1 MKSNK
6 LCRMKKKIF
15 LPMLVSLQLLF
26 GSCENNFDPYIYGA
40 LLQGEYPSTEQEYV
54 SYMMICYL
62 PYTTVWTYDMGSG
75 GLQHGIH
82 IQSGGTVR
90 MFDSTSD
97 ICASATTVGADWE
110 RFTKGDYSNC
120 FYYWRGNVDDGSNLN
135 HFPKT
140 AQITR
145 MTEIIGTLEKAP
157 LTALTEEK
165 KNNLLGEARLCRGLM
180 MYFLLHVYGPVPV
193 ILDPEKVIDPE
204 ALSNT
209 VRPSLDEMAQWITDD
224 LEFAA
229 KNAPETA
236 PDLGRYTRD
245 YARFCLMKHCLNEGE
260 HMEGYYQRAMDM
272 YNELNTGKYDL
283 FKTGST
289 PYVDLFKNANKFN
302 KEIIM
307 AVSCSPAADGNPK
320 HGNANPFLMWALPSD
335 VAKGDPFPMGGG
347 WFQAFSMDKKYYD
360 AFESN
365 DGRLKTIVTSY
376 KDKNGVIINK
386 DNLGVRWNGYIMNKF
401 PQETMTTFQGTD
413 IPLARWADV
422 LLMYAESLIELGE
435 NLQEAVDVI
444 NKVRERAFLTTSP
457 TDSYATYRAFNII
470 DPITKEEFEKNYK
483 VKIDDDLRKAV
494 RHERRVELAAEGLR
508 YYDLMRWGIF
518 VEKIRA
524 FYKTPEGIATEKG
537 SNISENTWPYPIP
550 QAEIDKVGGALVQ
563 NDNYK

>member
-6 LCRMKKKIF
+6 LCRMKKKFF

-54 SYMMICYL
+54 SYMMVCYL

-82 IQSGGTVR
+82 IQSGGAVR
-90 MFDSTSD
+90 MFDSASD
-97 ICASATTVGADWE
+97 ICAPATTVGADWE
-110 RFTKGDYSNC
+110 RLSKGDYSNC
-120 FYYWRGNVDDGSNLN
+120 FYYWRGNVDDGGNLN

-140 AQITR
+140 AQVTR
-145 MTEIIGTLEKAP
+145 MTEVIGTLEKAP

-209 VRPSLDEMAQWITDD
+209 VRPSLDEMTQWITDD

-229 KNAPETA
+229 KNAPEVA

-260 HMEGYYQRAMDM
+260 HMEGYYQRAIDM

-302 KEIIM
+302 KEMIM
-307 AVSCSPAADGNPK
+307 AVSCSPTADGNPK

-376 KDKNGVIINK
+376 KDKNGVVINK
-386 DNLGVRWNGYIMNKF
+386 DNLGVRWNGYIINKF

-422 LLMYAESLIELGE
+422 LLMYAEAQTEYLNKAQGASIINDELVYKSIEMVRQRAGLNPYTLKRGMSYDQLIKLIRNERRCE
-435 NLQEAVDVI
+435 FAFEESRFWDIRRWKIANDVYS
-444 NKVRERAFLTTSP
+444 KPLHGVR
-457 TDSYATYRAFNII
+457 
-470 DPITKEEFEKNYK
+470 ITKKEDGTFHYDYNMEVAKPYWDDRMYRLP
-483 VKIDDDLRKAV
+483 IDHNEVL
-494 RHERRVELAAEGLR
+494 
-508 YYDLMRWGIF
+508 F
-518 VEKIRA
+518 N
-524 FYKTPEGIATEKG
+524 P
-537 SNISENTWPYPIP
+537 NI
-550 QAEIDKVGGALVQ
+550 VQ
-563 NDNYK
+563 NPGY

>member
-1 MKSNK
+1 MSKNK
-6 LCRMKKKIF
+6 LFKVFVMIAFIMC
-15 LPMLVSLQLLF
+15 
-26 GSCENNFDPYIYGA
+26 SCEDNFDPKMYGTLNVSNYPVTEA
-40 LLQGEYPSTEQEYV
+40 EYESFMMTC
-54 SYMMICYL
+54 YM
-62 PYTTVWTYDMGSG
+62 PFTTTWTYWIGAGTSG
-75 GLQHGIH
+75 NQHGWYIPAGGVLKFFDYPTDEVAVWNNGWGGGYYFLSKADFS
-82 IQSGGTVR
+82 QCVYYASGTL
-90 MFDSTSD
+90 SD
-97 ICASATTVGADWE
+97 E
-110 RFTKGDYSNC
+110 NP
-120 FYYWRGNVDDGSNLN
+120 N
-135 HFPKT
+135 HFPKVS
-140 AQITR
+140 
-145 MTEIIGTLEKAP
+145 EISYFTNVIGTLEKAS
-157 LTALTEEK
+157 TEVVSEGRK
-165 KNNLLGEARLCRGLM
+165 REFIAEARLCRGLM

-209 VRPSLDEMAQWITDD
+209 VRPSLDEMTQWITDD

-229 KNAPETA
+229 KNAPEVA

-422 LLMYAESLIELGE
+422 LLMYAEAEVRKTGTVPSVAAINAVNQVRNRAGLANLPAVATNTKDAFLDAILIERGHELFYEG
-435 NLQEAVDVI
+435 N
-444 NKVRERAFLTTSP
+444 R
-457 TDSYATYRAFNII
+457 
-470 DPITKEEFEKNYK
+470 
-483 VKIDDDLRKAV
+483 KIDLIRFNKYAQEMYKA
-494 RHERRVELAAEGLR
+494 
-508 YYDLMRWGIF
+508 
-518 VEKIRA
+518 
-524 FYKTPEGIATEKG
+524 KG
-537 SNISENTWPYPIP
+537 VMPTHQYMPIP
-550 QAEIDKVGGALVQ
+550 NYAVEQAVSYGKELKQTWERPGWAEDKSKAQQ
-563 NDNYK
+563 NIN

>member
-1 MKSNK
+1 
-6 LCRMKKKIF
+6 
-15 LPMLVSLQLLF
+15 
-26 GSCENNFDPYIYGA
+26 
-40 LLQGEYPSTEQEYV
+40 
-54 SYMMICYL
+54 
-62 PYTTVWTYDMGSG
+62 
-75 GLQHGIH
+75 
-82 IQSGGTVR
+82 
-90 MFDSTSD
+90 
-97 ICASATTVGADWE
+97 
-110 RFTKGDYSNC
+110 
-120 FYYWRGNVDDGSNLN
+120 
-135 HFPKT
+135 
-140 AQITR
+140 
-145 MTEIIGTLEKAP
+145 
-157 LTALTEEK
+157 
-165 KNNLLGEARLCRGLM
+165 M

-209 VRPSLDEMAQWITDD
+209 VRPSLDEMTQWITDD

-229 KNAPETA
+229 KNAPEVA

-260 HMEGYYQRAMDM
+260 HMEGYYQRAIDM

-302 KEIIM
+302 KEIII

-335 VAKGDPFPMGGG
+335 VAKGAPFPMGGG

-422 LLMYAESLIELGE
+422 LLMYAEAEVRKTGTVPSVAAINAVNQVRKRAGLSDLPSVTTNTKDAFLNAILIERGH
-435 NLQEAVDVI
+435 
-444 NKVRERAFLTTSP
+444 
-457 TDSYATYRAFNII
+457 
-470 DPITKEEFEKNYK
+470 EFFYEGNR
-483 VKIDDDLRKAV
+483 KIDLIRFNKYAQEMYKAK
-494 RHERRVELAAEGLR
+494 
-508 YYDLMRWGIF
+508 GIMPTHQ
-518 VEKIRA
+518 
-524 FYKTPEGIATEKG
+524 YM
-537 SNISENTWPYPIP
+537 PIP
-550 QAEIDKVGGALVQ
+550 NYAVEQAISYGKELKQTWERPGWAEDKSKAQ
-563 NDNYK
+563 QSIN

>member
-1 MKSNK
+1 MNKNK
-6 LCRMKKKIF
+6 LFKVFVMIAFIMC
-15 LPMLVSLQLLF
+15 
-26 GSCENNFDPYIYGA
+26 SCEDNFDPKMYGT
-40 LLQGEYPSTEQEYV
+40 LNVSNYPVTESEYESFMMTC
-54 SYMMICYL
+54 YM
-62 PYTTVWTYDMGSG
+62 PFTTTWTYWIGAGTSG
-75 GLQHGIH
+75 NQHGWYIPAGGVLKFFDYPTDEVAVWNNGWGGGYYFLSKADFS
-82 IQSGGTVR
+82 QCVYYASGTL
-90 MFDSTSD
+90 SD
-97 ICASATTVGADWE
+97 E
-110 RFTKGDYSNC
+110 NP
-120 FYYWRGNVDDGSNLN
+120 N
-135 HFPKT
+135 HFPKVS
-140 AQITR
+140 
-145 MTEIIGTLEKAP
+145 EISYFTNVIGTLEKAS
-157 LTALTEEK
+157 TEVVSEERK
-165 KNNLLGEARLCRGLM
+165 REFIAEARLCRGLM
-180 MYFLLHVYGPVPV
+180 MYYLLHVYGPVPV

-422 LLMYAESLIELGE
+422 LLMYAEAEVRKTGTVPSVAAINAVNQVRNRAGLA
-435 NLQEAVDVI
+435 NLPAVATNTKD
-444 NKVRERAFLTTSP
+444 AFLDAILTERGHELF
-457 TDSYATYRAFNII
+457 YEGNR
-470 DPITKEEFEKNYK
+470 
-483 VKIDDDLRKAV
+483 KIDLIRFNKYAQEMYKA
-494 RHERRVELAAEGLR
+494 
-508 YYDLMRWGIF
+508 
-518 VEKIRA
+518 
-524 FYKTPEGIATEKG
+524 KG
-537 SNISENTWPYPIP
+537 VMPTHQYMPIP
-550 QAEIDKVGGALVQ
+550 NYAVEQAVSYGKELKQTWERPGWAEDKSKAQQ
-563 NDNYK
+563 NIN

>member
-209 VRPSLDEMAQWITDD
+209 VRPSLDEMTQWITDD

-229 KNAPETA
+229 KNAPEVA

-283 FKTGST
+283 FRTGST

-422 LLMYAESLIELGE
+422 LLMYAEAQTEYLNKAQGASIINDELVYKSIEMVRQRAGLNPYTLKRGMSYDQLIKLIRNERRCE
-435 NLQEAVDVI
+435 FAFEESRFWDIRRWKIANDVYS
-444 NKVRERAFLTTSP
+444 KPLHGVR
-457 TDSYATYRAFNII
+457 
-470 DPITKEEFEKNYK
+470 ITKKEDGTFHYDYNMEVAKPYWDDRMYRLP
-483 VKIDDDLRKAV
+483 IDHNEVL
-494 RHERRVELAAEGLR
+494 
-508 YYDLMRWGIF
+508 F
-518 VEKIRA
+518 N
-524 FYKTPEGIATEKG
+524 P
-537 SNISENTWPYPIP
+537 NI
-550 QAEIDKVGGALVQ
+550 VQ
-563 NDNYK
+563 NPGY

>member
-82 IQSGGTVR
+82 IPSGGMVR

-97 ICASATTVGADWE
+97 ICAYAATVGADWR
-110 RFTKGDYSNC
+110 RFSLGDYSNC
-120 FYYWRGNVDDGSNLN
+120 FYYWRGNVEDNSNLN

-145 MTEIIGTLEKAP
+145 MTEVIGTLEKAP

-209 VRPSLDEMAQWITDD
+209 VRPSLDEMTQWITDD

-307 AVSCSPAADGNPK
+307 AVSCSPTADGNPK

-335 VAKGDPFPMGGG
+335 VAKEAPFPMGGG
-347 WFQAFSMDKKYYD
+347 WMQAFSMDKKYYD
-360 AFESN
+360 ALESN

-376 KDKNGVIINK
+376 KDKNGVVINK
-386 DNLGVRWNGYIMNKF
+386 DNLGVRWNGYIINKF

-422 LLMYAESLIELGE
+422 LLMYAEAEVRKTGTVPSVAAINAVNQVRKRAGLSDLPSVTTNTKDAFLNAILIERGH
-435 NLQEAVDVI
+435 
-444 NKVRERAFLTTSP
+444 
-457 TDSYATYRAFNII
+457 
-470 DPITKEEFEKNYK
+470 EFFYEGNR
-483 VKIDDDLRKAV
+483 KIDLIRFNKYAQEMYKAK
-494 RHERRVELAAEGLR
+494 
-508 YYDLMRWGIF
+508 GIMPTHQ
-518 VEKIRA
+518 
-524 FYKTPEGIATEKG
+524 YM
-537 SNISENTWPYPIP
+537 PIP
-550 QAEIDKVGGALVQ
+550 NYAVEQAISYGKELKQTWERPGWAEDKSKAQ
-563 NDNYK
+563 QSIN

>member
-180 MYFLLHVYGPVPV
+180 MYYLLHVYGPVPLIV
-193 ILDPEKVIDPE
+193 DPDDLINPSKLEN
-204 ALSNT
+204 L
-209 VRPSLDEMAQWITDD
+209 VRPTLQQMTEWIMADFDYAYQYIADTQ
-224 LEFAA
+224 
-229 KNAPETA
+229 PEQ
-236 PDLGRYTRD
+236 GRYNKD
-245 YARFCLMKHCLNEGE
+245 YARVCIMRHCLNEGYY
-260 HMEGYYQRAMDM
+260 MSGYYQKAIDM
-272 YNELNTGKYDL
+272 YNELKGRYSL
-283 FKTGST
+283 FKKGDN
-289 PYVDLFKNANKFN
+289 PYIEQFKNANNFN
-302 KEIIM
+302 SEVIM
-307 AVSCSPAADGNPK
+307 AVSCDETADGTNKSGNFNPLMMLATPDNAARVDDQ
-320 HGNANPFLMWALPSD
+320 GNPTPFYLQGQGWGQTFNVSPKFWDTYDPSD
-335 VAKGDPFPMGGG
+335 KRREVILT
-347 WFQAFSMDKKYYD
+347 KYYTTAGTWID
-360 AFESN
+360 RN
-365 DGRLKTIVTSY
+365 TTTWDGF
-376 KDKNGVIINK
+376 IINK
-386 DNLGVRWNGYIMNKF
+386 F
-401 PQETMTTFQGTD
+401 PVETATAFQGTD

-422 LLMYAESLIELGE
+422 LLMYAEAEVRKNNAAPSADAFAAVNEVRKRAGLGDLPSSATANAE
-435 NLQEAVDVI
+435 
-444 NKVRERAFLTTSP
+444 AFLDALLTERGHEML
-457 TDSYATYRAFNII
+457 YEGMR
-470 DPITKEEFEKNYK
+470 
-483 VKIDDDLRKAV
+483 KIDLIRFNQYAQRTAKIKGVAPSHQYVPIPNYAVQQASESYGKVLVQTFEREGWKAD
-494 RHERRVELAAEGLR
+494 LAAAR
-508 YYDLMRWGIF
+508 
-518 VEKIRA
+518 
-524 FYKTPEGIATEKG
+524 
-537 SNISENTWPYPIP
+537 N
-550 QAEIDKVGGALVQ
+550 
-563 NDNYK
+563 

>member
-6 LCRMKKKIF
+6 LCRMKKKFF

-54 SYMMICYL
+54 SYMMVCYL

-82 IQSGGTVR
+82 IQSGGAVR
-90 MFDSTSD
+90 MFDSASD
-97 ICASATTVGADWE
+97 ICAPATTVGADWE
-110 RFTKGDYSNC
+110 RLSKGDYSNC

-209 VRPSLDEMAQWITDD
+209 VRPSLDEMTQWITDD

-229 KNAPETA
+229 KNAPEVA

-283 FKTGST
+283 FRTGST

-422 LLMYAESLIELGE
+422 LLMYAEAEVRKTGTVPSVAAINAVNQVRNRAGLANLPAVATNTKDAFLDAILIERGHELFYEG
-435 NLQEAVDVI
+435 N
-444 NKVRERAFLTTSP
+444 R
-457 TDSYATYRAFNII
+457 
-470 DPITKEEFEKNYK
+470 
-483 VKIDDDLRKAV
+483 KIDLIRFNKYAQEMYKA
-494 RHERRVELAAEGLR
+494 
-508 YYDLMRWGIF
+508 
-518 VEKIRA
+518 
-524 FYKTPEGIATEKG
+524 KG
-537 SNISENTWPYPIP
+537 VMPTHQYMPIP
-550 QAEIDKVGGALVQ
+550 NYAVEQAVSYGKELKQTWERPGWAEDKSKAQQ
-563 NDNYK
+563 NIN

>member
-82 IQSGGTVR
+82 IPSGGVVR

-97 ICASATTVGADWE
+97 ICAYAATVGADWR
-110 RFTKGDYSNC
+110 RFSLGDYSNC
-120 FYYWRGNVDDGSNLN
+120 FYYWRGNVEDNSNLN

-145 MTEIIGTLEKAP
+145 MTEVIGTLEKAP

-209 VRPSLDEMAQWITDD
+209 VRPSLDEMTQWITDD

-307 AVSCSPAADGNPK
+307 AVSCSPTADGNPK
-320 HGNANPFLMWALPSD
+320 HGNANPFLMWSLPSD
-335 VAKGDPFPMGGG
+335 VAKEAPFPMGGG
-347 WFQAFSMDKKYYD
+347 WMQAFSMDKKYYD

-376 KDKNGVIINK
+376 KDKNGVVINK
-386 DNLGVRWNGYIMNKF
+386 DTLGVRWNG
-401 PQETMTTFQGTD
+401 
-413 IPLARWADV
+413 
-422 LLMYAESLIELGE
+422 
-435 NLQEAVDVI
+435 
-444 NKVRERAFLTTSP
+444 
-457 TDSYATYRAFNII
+457 
-470 DPITKEEFEKNYK
+470 
-483 VKIDDDLRKAV
+483 
-494 RHERRVELAAEGLR
+494 
-508 YYDLMRWGIF
+508 
-518 VEKIRA
+518 
-524 FYKTPEGIATEKG
+524 
-537 SNISENTWPYPIP
+537 
-550 QAEIDKVGGALVQ
+550 
-563 NDNYK
+563 